1 MVSNMLKRGTPG
13 TGKTM
18 LAQRL
23 PTILPTL
30 TSAESLETP
39 CICNA
44 GMVGGGSTPTPGEI
58 TLPEFNRKNLEVL
71 RRPLEES
78 QVTIARASTPPP
90 FQPISCWW

>member
-30 TSAESLETP
+30 TSAESLETTG
-39 CICNA
+39 ICNA
-44 GMVGGGSTPTPGEI
+44 GMLGGGSTPTPGKI
-58 TLPEFNRKNLEVL
+58 SLPEFNRKNLEML
-71 RRPLEES
+71 RQPLAES
-78 QVTIARASTPPP
+78 QGRGHRA
-90 FQPISCWW
+90 FLE

>member
-13 TGKTM
+13 TGKIM

-30 TSAESLETP
+30 TSAESLETTG
-39 CICNA
+39 ICNA
-44 GMVGGGSTPTPGEI
+44 GMLGEGNTPTPGEI
-58 TLPEFNRKNLEVL
+58 SLPEFNRKNREVL

-78 QVTIARASTPPP
+78 QVTITRASTLPP
-90 FQPISCWW
+90 FQPISC